1 MANRAVYFIDRLL
14 NTTTMY
20 RLVLY
25 VLIALVLVAA
35 LLGGIGLIPFN
46 GFYILAS
53 AAFLVAISV
62 LANWLFAR
70 TFGAAPNVESV
81 YITAL
86 ILALVINP
94 DSPAANLGTLAW
106 AAILATASKY
116 LLAFHRRHVFNPVA
130 IAVVITSYALGR
142 SASWWV
148 DAPALLPFVVSGGFL
163 IVRKIRSFDMVWSF
177 FFVYFAAVL
186 VFDIMLGVDVVTAV
200 RQSVLDSPL
209 VFLAFVMLTEPLTA
223 PPTRPL
229 QMAYGGLVAFLI
241 VPQVHVGSLYFA
253 PELALVIANVF
264 AWLVS
269 AKTNQMVRLIER
281 HPISRDGEEFVFRQ
295 ERSLRFRPG
304 QYLEWTLPHDH
315 PDDRG
320 DRRFFTITSPPGVD
334 TIAIAVEFSP
344 RPSTFKNRLRTLEP
358 GDTVFAAHLAG
369 DFVLPRDPGQK
380 LAFVA
385 GGIGVTP
392 FVSMV
397 RDLLM
402 REERRDLVLLISNKY
417 ETGVTYGDLF
427 EQARKDLGI
436 RTVFT
441 LTGAAETV
449 PTAWPGRIGRIDE
462 ALIREEIPD
471 HAERIF
477 YLCGSQR
484 LVRGITGLLG
494 HLGITGT
501 RIRTDYFPGL
511 P

>member
-1 MANRAVYFIDRLL
+1 
-14 NTTTMY
+14 
-20 RLVLY
+20 
-25 VLIALVLVAA
+25 
-35 LLGGIGLIPFN
+35 
-46 GFYILAS
+46 
-53 AAFLVAISV
+53 
-62 LANWLFAR
+62 
-70 TFGAAPNVESV
+70 
-81 YITAL
+81 
-86 ILALVINP
+86 
-94 DSPAANLGTLAW
+94 
-106 AAILATASKY
+106 
-116 LLAFHRRHVFNPVA
+116 
-130 IAVVITSYALGR
+130 
-142 SASWWV
+142 
-148 DAPALLPFVVSGGFL
+148 
-163 IVRKIRSFDMVWSF
+163 MVWSF

-417 ETGVTYGDLF
+417 ETGVNLRRSVRTGTEGSRYPHGLHAHRRRRDGADGVAGEDRPDRRSAHSGGDP
-427 EQARKDLGI
+427 RP
-436 RTVFT
+436 R
-441 LTGAAETV
+441 GADILSV
-449 PTAWPGRIGRIDE
+449 RIAAAG
-462 ALIREEIPD
+462 P
-471 HAERIF
+471 
-477 YLCGSQR
+477 
-484 LVRGITGLLG
+484 GITGLLG

-501 RIRTDYFPGL
+501 RIRTDYFPDCRRAVCCRVKAGPARAGAWGPPAENPAPIAHGHLDNCLSTDSGRFRLALGTSVIASPPSEPKRRRISPPISPKWQCACSGPETVPGSATWTWPCRCPDRNRIAGL
-511 P
+511 SAAGSSRPSQFTSSVTRHSFGRWKRQSAFRLAIVGA